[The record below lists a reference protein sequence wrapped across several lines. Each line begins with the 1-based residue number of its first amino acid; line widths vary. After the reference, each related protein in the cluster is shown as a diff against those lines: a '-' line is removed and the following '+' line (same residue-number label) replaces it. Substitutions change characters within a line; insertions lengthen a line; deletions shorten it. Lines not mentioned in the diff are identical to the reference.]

1 MAAIYEECG
10 YDQQEIPVLIL
21 SKNIYGLE
29 LDPRAAALA
38 AFALVMKARQRY
50 RRFLTARNIVQP
62 HICLLRNV
70 DFPDQEIAEY
80 TEAVGR
86 DFFTIP
92 FVETMHQFMDAENL
106 GSLIVPQLQDS
117 TDVRAAIDAK
127 HVAENLYLQDTH
139 KKVLRLLE
147 MSDYLA
153 PRYHVVVTN
162 PPYMGSKGMN
172 AQLKEFAEKN
182 YTDSKSDLFAMFI
195 ERCLKMTLPNAFT
208 AMITMQSWMFLSS
221 FEKLRRKIL
230 DEKCITTMAHLGPR
244 AFDTIDGEVVSTT
257 SFVIQNVVL
266 PEYKGTYIRLVD
278 GGNESEKSQMLKE
291 AIR

>member
-1 MAAIYEECG
+1 M
-10 YDQQEIPVLIL
+10 EIPGKIL
-21 SKNIYGLE
+21 ANNLYGLE
-29 LDPRAAALA
+29 LDPRAATLA
-38 AFALVMKARQRY
+38 SFALVMKARQKH

-70 DFPDQEIAEY
+70 DFTDQEIKEY

-92 FVETMHQFMDAENL
+92 FFETMHQFADAENL
-106 GSLIVPQLQDS
+106 GSLIVPRLQDS
-117 TDVRAAIDAK
+117 TDVRTAIDAK
-127 HVAENLYLQDTH
+127 NVAGNLFLQDTH
-139 KKVLRLLE
+139 KKVMSLLE

-172 AQLKEFAEKN
+172 APLKAFAEKN
-182 YTDSKSDLFAMFI
+182 YPDSKSDLFAMFI
-195 ERCLKMTLPNAFT
+195 ERCMKMALPDAFT

-230 DEKCITTMAHLGPR
+230 DEKCIVSMAHLGAR
-244 AFDTIDGEVVSTT
+244 AFDTIGGEVVSTT
-257 SFVIQNVVL
+257 SFVIQNAAL

-278 GGNESEKSQMLKE
+278 GNNEAEKIKMFQD
-291 AIR
+291 AINN